1 MVWADTGRGV
11 RNGSNDKRKRKGI
24 FVLFWCGETQEED
37 YTVVVAI
44 RGGGGRRLFG
54 VGRDIGREVHG
65 GSSDKRKKRRLSG
78 VDRHRKRNTQW

>member
-1 MVWADTGRGV
+1 MVVAIRGRGEGFKKKK
-11 RNGSNDKRKRKGI
+11 N
-24 FVLFWCGETQEED
+24 WCGETQEED

-65 GSSDKRKKRRLSG
+65 GSSDKRKKRLSG

>member
-1 MVWADTGRGV
+1 MGRH
-11 RNGSNDKRKRKGI
+11 RRRK
-24 FVLFWCGETQEED
+24 D

-65 GSSDKRKKRRLSG
+65 GSSDKRKKRLSG
-78 VDRHRKRNTQW
+78 VDRYRKRNTQW

>member
-1 MVWADTGRGV
+1 MVVAIRGRGE
-11 RNGSNDKRKRKGI
+11 GFKKKKI
-24 FVLFWCGETQEED
+24 WCGETQEED

-65 GSSDKRKKRRLSG
+65 GSSDKRKKRLSG